1 MVSTTYGQ
9 EYYKIKLLELKGKV
23 KCIRIIPEVI
33 KENPTNQKT
42 NNRIMLS
49 TYDRNAFIF
58 FNREG
63 YYTKNIIFNDNND
76 TIFVNNVS
84 YKDNKWVQSEEQ
96 INKETFKTIF
106 IEVEFDKDHKIE
118 TRYFHDNI
126 LKSLKSKQ
134 VRHLNKYNEY
144 VTDTIYNHLGSMAQR
159 TLYTYNERGI
169 CLSESVFDEN
179 NNPIF
184 IVKKKLDNKNR
195 MIEEEVTVFSPNE
208 YTFASVRTYD
218 KGIFPIKMENIDS
231 HGRRE
236 TATMKYQIDK
246 KGNWI
251 RKEFYNDYGLYL
263 VIKREITYY

>member
-1 MVSTTYGQ
+1 
-9 EYYKIKLLELKGKV
+9 
-23 KCIRIIPEVI
+23 
-33 KENPTNQKT
+33 
-42 NNRIMLS
+42 
-49 TYDRNAFIF
+49 
-58 FNREG
+58 
-63 YYTKNIIFNDNND
+63 
-76 TIFVNNVS
+76 
-84 YKDNKWVQSEEQ
+84 
-96 INKETFKTIF
+96 
-106 IEVEFDKDHKIE
+106 
-118 TRYFHDNI
+118 
-126 LKSLKSKQ
+126 
-134 VRHLNKYNEY
+134 
-144 VTDTIYNHLGSMAQR
+144 MAQR

-169 CLSESVFDEN
+169 CLSESIFDEN

-208 YTFASVRTYD
+208 YIFASVRTYD